1 MPSEPSAPRFKVYSS
16 SHLFQTQLLHL
27 QVTTFE
33 ESAFIWAGVDGNEVL
48 GNLAVAMPPP
58 TFNGNTLSTSST
70 TILTKEIEE
79 TSKQLGQKLASKFG
93 KQFFVSI
100 NLPDQM
106 MFSFV
111 EKIILNTLKDI
122 YS

>member
-1 MPSEPSAPRFKVYSS
+1 
-16 SHLFQTQLLHL
+16 
-27 QVTTFE
+27 VTTFE

-79 TSKQLGQKLASKFG
+79 TSKQLGQKLEAHSFEKFG
-93 KQFFVSI
+93 
-100 NLPDQM
+100 D
-106 MFSFV
+106 
-111 EKIILNTLKDI
+111 
-122 YS
+122 